1 MRQSTTTITI
11 TIIQM
16 FHTHAGRKR
25 RDALRVNLFQT
36 AQLAR
41 KRMVPFASITAKMAS
56 LALAQSAGRIALMTQ
71 VSVMTVPTVTSLM
84 PTDEVPVK
92 FISADQ
98 AAKSGA
104 TSGTPSAMMASIMSA
119 AASARQTARL
129 A

>member
-1 MRQSTTTITI
+1 
-11 TIIQM
+11 
-16 FHTHAGRKR
+16 
-25 RDALRVNLFQT
+25 
-36 AQLAR
+36 
-41 KRMVPFASITAKMAS
+41 MVPSASIIAKMAS
-56 LALAQSAGRIALMTQ
+56 LVLAQSAGRIVLMTQ
-71 VSVMTVPTVTSLM
+71 VSVTMVHTVTNLM

-104 TSGTPSAMMASIMSA
+104 TSGTLSAMIASIMSA

>member
-1 MRQSTTTITI
+1 M
-11 TIIQM
+11 
-16 FHTHAGRKR
+16 
-25 RDALRVNLFQT
+25 NLFQT
-36 AQLAR
+36 AQLVR
-41 KRMVPFASITAKMAS
+41 KRMVPSASITAKMVS
-56 LALAQSAGRIALMTQ
+56 LALAQSAGRIALMIQ
-71 VSVMTVPTVTSLM
+71 VSVTTVPTVTSLM
-84 PTDEVPVK
+84 PMDEVPVR